1 MSRLLGIRIGC
12 ALIALGSWLLDRVD
26 PITMPDEDQLARMRR
41 RLIEELRENDC
52 ADSRCLW

>member
-1 MSRLLGIRIGC
+1 M
-12 ALIALGSWLLDRVD
+12 IALGSWLLDRVD

-41 RLIEELRENDC
+41 RLIEELRANDC